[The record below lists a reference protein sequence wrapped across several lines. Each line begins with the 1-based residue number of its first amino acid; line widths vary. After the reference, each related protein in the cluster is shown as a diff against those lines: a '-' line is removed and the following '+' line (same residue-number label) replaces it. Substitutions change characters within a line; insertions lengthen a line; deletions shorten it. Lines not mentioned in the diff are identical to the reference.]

1 MTLLSA
7 SGLGVSFGATT
18 LLKDVTFTVAR
29 GEKWGIVGRNGSGKT
44 TIVRILTGEQQPTV
58 GVVARHPGLKWS
70 VMEQHRAFEGAE
82 SVWDGAA
89 MAREDLL
96 NLEKSLHAQ
105 GEAMAVAGDQV
116 TDQMLDKYARDQ
128 ERFEREGGYEFD
140 ARVDAVLHGLGFDPA
155 DARTRALATLS
166 GGERA
171 RVGLARQLVADADVL
186 LLDEPTNHLD
196 LDTTQWLE
204 GFLRETE
211 RTVLVISHDR
221 AFLAAF
227 TDHTLHVEGGTA
239 TPYNG
244 GYTHFVE
251 QRAERRLALQRAVD
265 KQRAVINKE
274 EDYIRRNLAGQNSSQ
289 AKGRR
294 KRLERLPRLSPPVTD
309 ESTMSVRF
317 DLRERGGDQ
326 VIIAQKLR
334 LDVED
339 RTLLEEFTGVVRRGD
354 VVGLIGHNGTGKT
367 TLLRAL
373 AADRPPTAGE
383 LRLGGSITMSWY
395 RQDLAQVPGD
405 KTLYDIIQAK
415 RPLWER
421 GAIQGHLGRF
431 GFSGDEVM
439 RRASTLS
446 GGEKARVALALMM
459 LESSNLLVFDEP
471 TNHLD
476 VESIEALEDAIERF
490 EGTVLLVSH
499 DRALLRSLVT
509 RVWRLDDRKI
519 HEFDGPFAEWE
530 AIQAGEDDEAEAAPT
545 SSARDARKGKDAESA
560 REVQQSSKEVQAA
573 KRQLERMKKG
583 GR

>member
-1 MTLLSA
+1 MTLLST
-7 SGLGVSFGATT
+7 SQVGVSFGATT

-29 GEKWGIVGRNGSGKT
+29 GEKWGIVGRNGTGKT
-44 TIVRILTGEQQPTV
+44 TIVRILIGEQQPTV
-58 GVVARHPGLKWS
+58 GVVSRHPGLKWS
-70 VMEQHRAFEGAE
+70 VMEQHRTFEGAL

-96 NLEKSLHAQ
+96 KLEKSLHAQ
-105 GEAMAVAGDQV
+105 GEAMAVAGDTL
-116 TDQMLDKYARDQ
+116 TDAMLDKYSRDQ

-155 DARTRALATLS
+155 DARTRELDTLS

-171 RVGLARQLVADADVL
+171 RIGLARQLVADADVL

-211 RTVLVISHDR
+211 RTVMVISHDR

-227 TDHTLHVEGGTA
+227 TDHILHFEGGTA
-239 TPYNG
+239 TPYNA
-244 GYTHFVE
+244 GYSAFVL
-251 QRAERRLALQRAVD
+251 QRTERRLSLQRAVD
-265 KQRAVINKE
+265 KQRSVVSKE
-274 EDYIRRNLAGQNSSQ
+274 EDYIRRNLAGVNSSQ

-294 KRLERLPRLSPPVTD
+294 KRLERLPRLSPPVSD
-309 ESTMSVRF
+309 EGTMSVRF
-317 DLRERGGDQ
+317 EMRERGGDQ
-326 VIIAQKLR
+326 VVIAQKLR
-334 LDVED
+334 LTVED
-339 RTLLEEFTGVVRRGD
+339 RTLLEEYTGVVRRGD

-367 TLLRAL
+367 TLLRTL
-373 AADRPPTAGE
+373 AGDQPPSGGE

-395 RQDLAQVPGD
+395 RQDLTQVPGD
-405 KTLYDIIQAK
+405 KTLYDIIQGR

-439 RRASTLS
+439 RRASSLS

-490 EGTVLLVSH
+490 PGTVLLVSH

-509 RVWRLDDRKI
+509 RVWRLDNQKLA
-519 HEFDGPFAEWE
+519 EFDGPFAEWE
-530 AIQAGEDDEAEAAPT
+530 ALQADPDAADEAEDEAPAPAPT
-545 SSARDARKGKDAESA
+545 SQLKVAKLT
-560 REVQQSSKEVQAA
+560 KEQQAA
-573 KRQLERMKKG
+573 KRELAKMRKG
-583 GR
+583 GK

>member
-1 MTLLSA
+1 MTLLST
-7 SGLGVSFGATT
+7 SNVGVSFGATT
-18 LLKDVTFTVAR
+18 LLKDVTFTVSR
-29 GEKWGIVGRNGSGKT
+29 GEKWGIVGRNGTGKT
-44 TIVRILTGEQQPTV
+44 TIVRVLIGEQQPTT

-70 VMEQHRAFEGAE
+70 VMEQHREFDGAE

-89 MAREDLL
+89 MARADLL
-96 NLEKSLHAQ
+96 ALEKSLHAQ
-105 GEAMAVAGDQV
+105 GDAMGEAGEHV
-116 TDQMLDKYARDQ
+116 TTAMLDRYSRDQ

-140 ARVDAVLHGLGFDPA
+140 ARVDAVLHGLGFDPV
-155 DARTRALATLS
+155 DARTRELATLS

-171 RVGLARQLVADADVL
+171 RVGLARQLVVDADVL

-204 GFLRETE
+204 AFLRETE
-211 RTVLVISHDR
+211 RTVMVISHDR

-227 TDHTLHVEGGTA
+227 TDHILHFEGGTA
-239 TPYNG
+239 TPYG
-244 GYTHFVE
+244 AGYAAFVQ
-251 QRAERRLALQRAVD
+251 QRTERRLSLQRTVD
-265 KQRAVINKE
+265 KQRSVVAKE

-317 DLRERGGDQ
+317 DMRERGGDQ
-326 VIIAQKLR
+326 VVVAQRLKLT
-334 LDVED
+334 VED
-339 RTLLEEFTGVVRRGD
+339 RTLLEEFTSVVRRGD
-354 VVGLIGHNGTGKT
+354 VIGLIGHNGTGKT
-367 TLLRAL
+367 TLLRTL
-373 AADRPPTAGE
+373 AGDQRPSAGE

-395 RQDLAQVPGD
+395 RQDLTQVPGD
-405 KTLYDIIQAK
+405 KTLYDIIQAR

-439 RRASTLS
+439 RRAATLS

-490 EGTVLLVSH
+490 EGTVLLISH

-509 RVWRLDDRKI
+509 RVWRLHDQLI
-519 HEFDGPFAEWE
+519 EEFDGPFAEWE
-530 AIQAGEDDEAEAAPT
+530 AVQADPAGEEPVDEPAPT
-545 SSARDARKGKDAESA
+545 PTIRAAKLT
-560 REVQQSSKEVQAA
+560 KEQQAA
-573 KRQLERMKKG
+573 KRELQRMRKG

>member
-1 MTLLSA
+1 MTLLST
-7 SGLGVSFGATT
+7 SNVGVSFGATT
-18 LLKDVTFTVAR
+18 LLKDVTFTVSR
-29 GEKWGIVGRNGSGKT
+29 GEKWGIVGRNGTGKT
-44 TIVRILTGEQQPTV
+44 TIVRVLIGEQQPTT

-70 VMEQHRAFEGAE
+70 VMEQHREFDGAE

-89 MAREDLL
+89 MARADLL
-96 NLEKSLHAQ
+96 ALEKSLHAQ
-105 GEAMAVAGDQV
+105 GDAMGVAGEHV
-116 TDQMLDKYARDQ
+116 TTAMLDRYSRDQ

-140 ARVDAVLHGLGFDPA
+140 ARVDAVLHGLGFDPV
-155 DARTRALATLS
+155 DARTRELATLS

-171 RVGLARQLVADADVL
+171 RVGLARQLVVDADVL

-204 GFLRETE
+204 AFLRETE
-211 RTVLVISHDR
+211 RTVMVISHDR

-227 TDHTLHVEGGTA
+227 TDHILHFEGGTA
-239 TPYNG
+239 TPYG
-244 GYTHFVE
+244 AGYAAFVQ
-251 QRAERRLALQRAVD
+251 QRTERRLSLQRTVD
-265 KQRAVINKE
+265 KQRSVVAKE

-317 DLRERGGDQ
+317 DMRERGGDQ
-326 VIIAQKLR
+326 VVVAQRLKLT
-334 LDVED
+334 VED
-339 RTLLEEFTGVVRRGD
+339 RTLLEEFTSVVRRGD
-354 VVGLIGHNGTGKT
+354 VIGLIGHNGTGKT
-367 TLLRAL
+367 TLLRTL
-373 AADRPPTAGE
+373 AGDQRPSAGE

-395 RQDLAQVPGD
+395 RQDLTQVPGD
-405 KTLYDIIQAK
+405 KTLYDIIQAR

-439 RRASTLS
+439 RRAATLS

-490 EGTVLLVSH
+490 EGTVLLISH

-509 RVWRLDDRKI
+509 RVWRLHDQLI
-519 HEFDGPFAEWE
+519 EEFDGPFAEWE
-530 AIQAGEDDEAEAAPT
+530 AVQADPAGEEPVDEPAPT
-545 SSARDARKGKDAESA
+545 PTIRAAKLT
-560 REVQQSSKEVQAA
+560 KEQQAA
-573 KRQLERMKKG
+573 KRELQRMRKG